1 LPERS
6 EQTAYRVVPLTR
18 HHDRSAF
25 SCGVEQLDRYI
36 RAQAGQDTRRR
47 VAVAFVLCRGQL
59 NAVVGYYTLS
69 ALSIDVGAW
78 PDDIAR
84 RLPKYPHVP
93 ATLLGRLAVDSSLRG
108 TGLGEHL
115 LMDAL
120 RRALQVSRDVGS
132 AAVIVDAKDEG
143 AVAFYRRYGFLPFA
157 DQPNRLFLP
166 MSVVE
171 RLFP

>member
-1 LPERS
+1 MPERG
-6 EQTAYRVVPLTR
+6 EQTAYRVAPLSR
-18 HHDRSAF
+18 HHDRSTF

-47 VAVAFVLCRGQL
+47 VAAAFVLCQGQR

-84 RLPKYPHVP
+84 RLPKYPYVP

-108 TGLGEHL
+108 MGWGEHL

-120 RRALQVSRDVGS
+120 WRALQVSRDVGS

-171 RLFP
+171 GLFS